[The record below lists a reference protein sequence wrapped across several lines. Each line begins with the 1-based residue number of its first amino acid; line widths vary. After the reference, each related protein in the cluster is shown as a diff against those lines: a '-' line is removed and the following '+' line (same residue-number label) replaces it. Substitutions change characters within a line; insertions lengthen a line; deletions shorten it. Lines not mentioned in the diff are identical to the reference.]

1 MSFFPIKVKSFE
13 HIIKMFDL
21 ADKIVL
27 VAKTSAGDIPMLV
40 DKAGILEKEIGLRN
54 AISAGM
60 QLTIKGI
67 KE

>member
-27 VAKTSAGDIPMLV
+27 VAKTSAGEVPMLT
-40 DKAGILEKEIGLRN
+40 DKEGVLSVENGLRN
-54 AISAGM
+54 ALAQGM
-60 QLTIKGI
+60 ELVIKGV
-67 KE
+67 KG